1 MSVEDHG
8 TPGTEEC
15 MACYGDL
22 DKDCYVEYKSVIDGP
37 WLPAKFCEMCVSYLI
52 TTQFNKYK
60 DSLANTKCKAEMR
73 RLVEAGPPVNVYDKT
88 ALPCEGDGDGDGDG
102 EGEGEGDEK
111 DSTSESE
118 SISKGKGTGTGTGT
132 NGEVVALWFMSDG
145 MSHSPKLS
153 GSLMGEEREAYWAE
167 VKAFYSTDE
176 PDEDRAD
183 EGKAEA
189 K

>member
-1 MSVEDHG
+1 
-8 TPGTEEC
+8 

-22 DKDCYVEYKSVIDGP
+22 DKDCYVEYKSVLDGP

-88 ALPCEGDGDGDGDG
+88 ALPCESESEGKG
-102 EGEGEGDEK
+102 EEK
-111 DSTSESE
+111 DSTSTST
-118 SISKGKGTGTGTGT
+118 STTKDTSK

-145 MSHSPKLS
+145 KEHSPKLS
-153 GSLMGEEREAYWAE
+153 GSLVGEARNAYWAE
-167 VKAFYSTDE
+167 VKAFYSADE
-176 PDEDRAD
+176 PDEDKGAQD
-183 EGKAEA
+183 EGKA
-189 K
+189 